1 MTWRK
6 VKVASTVVMVR
17 GQLEKDG
24 QLKKLR
30 LDRARCE
37 TTLTQ
42 LRQLPHSECKKTGSF
57 AVFEAGNTDFF
68 VE

>member
-1 MTWRK
+1 MMAMAK
-6 VKVASTVVMVR
+6 AGYLV
-17 GQLEKDG
+17 
-24 QLKKLR
+24 
-30 LDRARCE
+30 
-37 TTLTQ
+37 Q